1 MTDPTDPTG
10 APAPRRFRVHT
21 DGCDPQD
28 CTLHPDGR
36 MTTELAGR
44 TLVSWL
50 TLEDML
56 EMNWADSRIEWDVEP
71 AAPAAPSVPEPAA
84 QALPMF

>member
-1 MTDPTDPTG
+1 MTDPTG
-10 APAPRRFRVHT
+10 PRRFRVHT
-21 DGCDPQD
+21 DGCEPQD

-36 MTTELAGR
+36 MTMELGGR

-50 TLEDML
+50 SLEDML
-56 EMNWADSRIEWDVEP
+56 EMNWADSRIEWDPEP
-71 AAPAAPSVPEPAA
+71 ATPDTSAAVTPAA